1 MSIYQKV
8 MESKQLASEVHEF
21 LASGGQIKTYQGCEF
36 THKPE
41 HTTRFLAKK
50 ASRIEKFRIFRWV
63 LQEEE
68 IGTRRKQLA
77 EETGISIKRI
87 RSIVGE
93 NSPSHMTR
101 EEYRLLIAAIKRIEN
116 GAKS

>member
-36 THKPE
+36 SPTIDLIRLIEIPVSSASCFLRVPISSSCKTHLKILNFSIRE
-41 HTTRFLAKK
+41 AFFAKK
-50 ASRIEKFRIFRWV
+50 RVVCSGLCV
-63 LQEEE
+63 
-68 IGTRRKQLA
+68 
-77 EETGISIKRI
+77 
-87 RSIVGE
+87 

>member
-50 ASRIEKFRIFRWV
+50 LLELRSSEFLDGFCK
-63 LQEEE
+63 
-68 IGTRRKQLA
+68 RKKSALA
-77 EETGISIKRI
+77 ENNLQKKQEFQLNGLD
-87 RSIVGE
+87 
-93 NSPSHMTR
+93 
-101 EEYRLLIAAIKRIEN
+101 RLLVKTHLHI
-116 GAKS
+116 

>member
-1 MSIYQKV
+1 MKSV
-8 MESKQLASEVHEF
+8 
-21 LASGGQIKTYQGCEF
+21 
-36 THKPE
+36 
-41 HTTRFLAKK
+41 KK
-50 ASRIEKFRIFRWV
+50 SLVAEWEIIIFRWV